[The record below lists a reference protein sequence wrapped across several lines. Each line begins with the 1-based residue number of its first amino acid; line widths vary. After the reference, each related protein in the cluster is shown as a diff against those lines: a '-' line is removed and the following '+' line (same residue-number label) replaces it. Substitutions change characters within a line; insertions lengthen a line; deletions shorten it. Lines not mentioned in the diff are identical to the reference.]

1 MDLKEFYKTI
11 REVERGIEEAF
22 PLIVSLSTTNGG
34 RAGVITEVTRYAAAR
49 AIVEGHA
56 RLASPEEAGAYR
68 AEAERRRLAIQ
79 EEEAKHKLSVTVIS
93 EADLREIKGAVS
105 SKK

>member
-1 MDLKEFYKTI
+1 MMVAALMADLRGRHPQRDAAHVIAY
-11 REVERGIEEAF
+11 VESYPADATPQQRA
-22 PLIVSLSTTNGG
+22 SLLRFRNG
-34 RAGVITEVTRYAAAR
+34 
-49 AIVEGHA
+49 
-56 RLASPEEAGAYR
+56 SR